1 MALGVVTGD
10 VGRDVLQHD
19 RFTRFRRGD
28 DQATL
33 AFADRGAQVD
43 DATGQV
49 FGGAVTGLHLQ
60 ALVREQRRQVF
71 EQDLVLRVFRA
82 VEVDGVDLQ
91 QGEVTLPFLRRAD
104 LADDGVAGTQVET
117 ADLAGRDVDIVRAGQ
132 VGRIS
137 RTQETETI
145 LENLQHAVTRDLF
158 AAFRVLLQQGENH
171 VLFARTGHVFDAHL
185 FGHFQQ
191 IGNRLLLE
199 FSQVHKGSDV
209 IM

>member
-1 MALGVVTGD
+1 MALGIVTRD
-10 VGRDVLQHD
+10 VGCDVLQHD
-19 RFTRFRRGD
+19 GLARLGRGD

-33 AFADRGAQVD
+33 ALADRSAQVD
-43 DATGQV
+43 DPAGQV
-49 FGGAVTGLHLQ
+49 FGGTVAGFHLQ
-60 ALVREQRRQVF
+60 ALVGEQRRQVL
-71 EQDLVLRVFRA
+71 EQDLVLGVFRP
-82 VEVDGVDLQ
+82 VEVDGIDLQ

-104 LADDGVAGTQVET
+104 LANDGIAGTQVEA
-117 ADLAGRDVDIVRAGQ
+117 ADLARRNVDIVRAGQ

-158 AAFRVLLQQGENH
+158 AAFRMLFQQGENH
-171 VLFARTGHVFDAHL
+171 VLLARTGHVLDAHL
-185 FGHFQQ
+185 FGHFQK

-199 FSQVHKGSDV
+199 FSQVHKGNDV